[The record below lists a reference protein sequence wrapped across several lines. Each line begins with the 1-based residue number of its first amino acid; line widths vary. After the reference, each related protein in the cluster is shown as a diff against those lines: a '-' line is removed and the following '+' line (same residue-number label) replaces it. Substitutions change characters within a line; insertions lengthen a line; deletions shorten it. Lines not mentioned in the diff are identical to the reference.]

1 MAQLQDGSTGGSTRL
16 IKKEFDGSIRSMKR
30 NMMAPPG
37 KKKRKRKGTVNDK
50 KNVNV
55 IDGFYPANYFY
66 LAR

>member
-1 MAQLQDGSTGGSTRL
+1 M